1 MKIKFSKPGES
12 IAVLNSDGS
21 VQSTFDDWANIP
33 TPYPAKKS
41 IPQWYK
47 ETGNY
52 DKKSNL
58 IKTVKKCPPFLDAF
72 TTGYIIPFASEC
84 HIKIKEQRQVTYG
97 GPGTMFLS
105 MHVKAQYESSPWK
118 DKIVMKY
125 SSPWIIETP
134 PGWSCLFLHPLND
147 DNANF
152 SSIAGIVDTDT
163 YRLPVNFPFLVTAQP
178 GAEFTLTKDT
188 PMIQVIPFFRQEWEH
203 EVKDINVAE
212 WQSHQKAIGDGW
224 DQDGYKDLF
233 HQKKKF
239 T

>member
-1 MKIKFSKPGES
+1 MKIKFSKPGQ
-12 IAVLNSDGS
+12 AVHALHSDGS
-21 VQSTFDDWANIP
+21 LKNTFNDWANIP
-33 TPYPAKKS
+33 DPIPAKKS
-41 IPQWYK
+41 IPEWFK
-47 ETGNY
+47 ETKNY
-52 DKKSNL
+52 DQ
-58 IKTVKKCPPFLDAF
+58 KTQLVKTIKKCPPFLDAF

-84 HIKIKEQRQVTYG
+84 NLKVKEDRQVIYG

-147 DNANF
+147 DNKNF
-152 SSIAGIVDTDT
+152 TSIAGIVDTDT
-163 YRLPVNFPFLVTAQP
+163 YRLPVNFPFLVNAKAGT
-178 GAEFTLTKDT
+178 EFNLNTKT

-203 EVKDINVAE
+203 EIKEINNVE
-212 WQSHQKAIGDGW
+212 WQSHQKAIGDSW
-224 DQDGYKDLF
+224 NNDGYKDMF

-239 T
+239 I